1 MFYIPRKRMTI
12 ESLWKASKE
21 YRAIRHFLAIAKPYV
36 QQHEEL
42 HKTLMIKS
50 DYSLL
55 NIIRNYENR
64 LVISKKFD
72 GIWFHGDD
80 LRTHISVIGTTGS
93 GKSIFS
99 NCISFMNDGT
109 NESNYVAAKI
119 DHNQEHGFSFLPI
132 SNTTDCDLVVQ
143 YKGNEMFIFMKFDKQ
158 KYFVELYYNKKTLVS
173 FTSPFNQS
181 IDIISNN
188 IRFLLSATL
197 HDKDYREILEQD
209 ISTADKIIL
218 ADMLNI

>member
-1 MFYIPRKRMTI
+1 MTPR
-12 ESLWKASKE
+12 SLWKASLE
-21 YRAIRHFLAIAKPYV
+21 YKAIRQFISIAKPYI
-36 QQHEEL
+36 QQHTEL

-64 LVISKKFD
+64 IVISKKFD

-80 LRTHISVIGTTGS
+80 IRTHMTMLGTTGN
-93 GKSIFS
+93 GKGRFLNSV
-99 NCISFMNDGT
+99 SFMNNGT
-109 NESNYVAAKI
+109 NESNYVAEKI
-119 DHNQEHGFSFLPI
+119 DFNQQHGFSFLPI

-158 KYFVELYYNKKTLVS
+158 KYFIELKYNKKSLVDFYS
-173 FTSPFNQS
+173 SFNQS

-188 IRFLLSATL
+188 IRFLMSATL
-197 HDKDYREILEQD
+197 HEKDYREILEQD
-209 ISTADKIIL
+209 ITTADKIIL

>member
-1 MFYIPRKRMTI
+1 MTAR
-12 ESLWKASKE
+12 SLWKASIE
-21 YRAIRHFLAIAKPYV
+21 YRAIRQFISIAKPYV
-36 QQHEEL
+36 KQHAEL

-55 NIIRNYENR
+55 NIVRNYENR
-64 LVISKKFD
+64 IVISKKFD

-80 LRTHISVIGTTGS
+80 IRTHISVFGTTGS
-93 GKSIFS
+93 GKGRFL
-99 NCISFMNDGT
+99 NCVSFISDGT
-109 NESNYVAAKI
+109 DESNYVAKKI

-158 KYFVELYYNKKTLVS
+158 KYFIELQYNKKSLVAFNS
-173 FTSPFNQS
+173 SFNQS

-188 IRFLLSATL
+188 IRFLLTTTL

-209 ISTADKIIL
+209 ISAADKIIL

>member
-12 ESLWKASKE
+12 ESLWKAGKE
-21 YRAIRHFLAIAKPYV
+21 YMAIRHFLAIAKPYV
-36 QQHEEL
+36 QQHAEL

-80 LRTHISVIGTTGS
+80 LRDHMTVLGTTGR
-93 GKSIFS
+93 GKSLFQG
-99 NCISFMNDGT
+99 CVAFMNDGT
-109 NESNYVAAKI
+109 DESNYVAEKI

-158 KYFVELYYNKKTLVS
+158 KYFIELQYNQKTLVNFNS
-173 FTSPFNQS
+173 SFNQS

-218 ADMLNI
+218 ADMFNI

>member
-1 MFYIPRKRMTI
+1 MTPR
-12 ESLWKASKE
+12 SLWKASLE
-21 YRAIRHFLAIAKPYV
+21 YKAIRQFISIAKPYV
-36 QQHEEL
+36 QKHTEL

-64 LVISKKFD
+64 IVISKKFD

-80 LRTHISVIGTTGS
+80 IRTHMTMLGTTGN
-93 GKSIFS
+93 GKGRFLNSV
-99 NCISFMNDGT
+99 SFMNNGT
-109 NESNYVAAKI
+109 NESNYVAEKI
-119 DHNQEHGFSFLPI
+119 DFNQQHGFSFLPI

-158 KYFVELYYNKKTLVS
+158 KYFIELKYNKKSLVYFYS
-173 FTSPFNQS
+173 SFNQS

-188 IRFLLSATL
+188 IRFLMSATL
-197 HDKDYREILEQD
+197 HEKDYREILEQD
-209 ISTADKIIL
+209 ITTADKIIL

>member
-1 MFYIPRKRMTI
+1 MFYIPRKRMTP
-12 ESLWKASKE
+12 SSVWKASKE
-21 YRAIRHFLAIAKPYV
+21 YRAIRHFLSIAKPYV

-42 HKTLMIKS
+42 YKTLMIKS
-50 DYSLL
+50 DYSFL

-64 LVISKKFD
+64 IVISKKFD

-80 LRTHISVIGTTGS
+80 LRSHISVLGTTGS
-93 GKSIFS
+93 GMSSFQG
-99 NCISFMNDGT
+99 CVSFMNDGS
-109 NESNYVAAKI
+109 NESNYVAEKI
-119 DHNQEHGFSFLPI
+119 DFNQQQGFSFLPI

-158 KYFVELYYNKKTLVS
+158 KYFVELQYNKKSLVAFYS
-173 FTSPFNQS
+173 SFNQS

-188 IRFLLSATL
+188 IRFLLVATL
-197 HDKDYREILEQD
+197 HDKDYRDILEQD